1 VKQQRITI
9 IGAGITGLSTAYA
22 LLKQGMQHVTV
33 LEQATVDHQ
42 RGTSSGLSRLLR
54 FEYGSD
60 LFYSEMVGLS
70 LERWQT
76 LELLSGQTLYTPTG
90 LLVLGNEDDSFTRA
104 SHHLLQDLGLPTERL
119 SRQHCT
125 AHFPQFHTQSYNIL
139 TYNPSAG
146 MLHASACLHTL
157 KKLILDLGGTI
168 YEHSRVTHVTHD
180 TQHHPIHLHLADG
193 GEQMADRVVLA
204 TGPWVHKLLSRLHLP
219 IRITR
224 QHLLYFA
231 DLPAS
236 LFALHAF
243 PAFMAGELYGFP
255 IHNTC
260 TGTGP
265 SWLKVASHIFGSPI
279 DPDETPTTDDYV
291 ITRITEKL
299 CTILPA
305 LQKAVLAHIDVCM
318 YDVSHDEDFILDRHP
333 DDTRIVFATGLT
345 GHGFKFGPLLGELLS
360 SLLCDTEPVVP
371 LDRFRLAR
379 FTHSMATRTGSA
391 A

>member
-1 VKQQRITI
+1 MKQQQVI
-9 IGAGITGLSTAYA
+9 IVGAGIIGLSTAYA

-60 LFYSEMVGLS
+60 LFYSEMVRLS
-70 LERWQT
+70 LEHWQT
-76 LELLSGQTLYTPTG
+76 LELLSGRTLYTPTG
-90 LLVLGNEDDSFTRA
+90 LLVLGNEEDGFTRA
-104 SHHLLQDLGLPTERL
+104 SHRHLQNMGFPTEHL
-119 SRQHCT
+119 SRQDCT
-125 AHFPQFHTQSYNIL
+125 GHFPQFNTQSYNFL
-139 TYNPSAG
+139 TYNPNAG
-146 MLHASACLHTL
+146 MLHASACLHSL
-157 KKLILDLGGTI
+157 KKLILDLGGHI
-168 YEHSRVTHVTHD
+168 YENSCVTHLTHD
-180 TQHHPIHLHLADG
+180 IQHPIRLHLSSG
-193 GEQMADRVVLA
+193 GELKADRVVLA
-204 TGPWVHKLLSRLHLP
+204 MGPWVHKLLAELQLP

-224 QHLLYFA
+224 QHLLYFTN
-231 DLPAS
+231 LPSS

-243 PAFMAGELYGFP
+243 PAFMAGDLYGFP

-260 TGTGP
+260 VDTGP

-279 DPDETPTTDDYV
+279 NPDETPVTDNYV
-291 ITRITEKL
+291 IMRITEKL

-305 LQKAVLAHIDVCM
+305 LQKAVLAHVDVCM
-318 YDVSHDEDFILDRHP
+318 YDVSLDENFILDRHP
-333 DDTRIVFATGLT
+333 DDPRIVFATGLT
-345 GHGFKFGPLLGELLS
+345 GHGFKFGPILGELLS
-360 SLLCDTEPVVP
+360 SLLCEMEPVVP

>member
-1 VKQQRITI
+1 MK
-9 IGAGITGLSTAYA
+9 
-22 LLKQGMQHVTV
+22 HVTV
-33 LEQATVDHQ
+33 LEQAAVDHR

-60 LFYSEMVGLS
+60 LFYSEMVRLS

-104 SHHLLQDLGLPTERL
+104 SHHLLQHLGLPTERL
-119 SRQHCT
+119 SRQDCT
-125 AHFPQFHTQSYNIL
+125 THFPQFNTQLYNFL
-139 TYNPSAG
+139 TYNPNAG
-146 MLHASACLHTL
+146 MLHASTCLQTL
-157 KKLILDLGGTI
+157 KRLILDLGGHI
-168 YEHSRVTHVTHD
+168 YEKSCITQITHE
-180 TQHHPIHLHLADG
+180 TQHQPIRLHLSGG
-193 GEQMADRVVLA
+193 GEHKADRIVLA
-204 TGPWVHKLLSRLHLP
+204 TGPWVHKLLAELHLP

-231 DLPAS
+231 NLPS
-236 LFALHAF
+236 SSFALHAF
-243 PAFMAGELYGFP
+243 PAFMAGDLYGFP

-260 TGTGP
+260 VSTGP

-279 DPDETPTTDDYV
+279 DPDEAPVADNYV
-291 ITRITEKL
+291 IMRITEKL

-305 LQKAVLAHIDVCM
+305 LQKAVFAHVDICM
-318 YDVSHDEDFILDRHP
+318 YDVSLDEDFILDRHP
-333 DDTRIVFATGLT
+333 ADPRIVFATGLT
-345 GHGFKFGPLLGELLS
+345 GHGFKFGPILGELLS
-360 SLLCDTEPVVP
+360 SLLCDTDPVVP

-379 FTHSMATRTGSA
+379 FTQPIATRTGSA